1 MKRVV
6 VLVMFCAS
14 LIASFIGPI
23 PVLAQAD
30 GNVKCGKGGCRAQ
43 ATSNNWIT
51 KGRAEEIQLAKRTSR
66 LSVVRQSAGDE
77 KRPRGRDIAKEAR
90 PGSVEAAEEYGR
102 KVEAAVARYESEL
115 RNQDVC
121 RRTVDV
127 ERCGVAVE
135 PTFDPQEL
143 PVITGRPVDD
153 PEAPAQVRLA
163 PQQVAYIALARL
175 KLTAPTPGIGPSPS
189 VNKWDMA
196 AVGYPVWLWG
206 EGRTDPGPVS
216 DSVGGLFVSL
226 DAKVSKIEF
235 TMGDGTT
242 MTCLGAGKRWGSWV
256 TPGAKS
262 PSCGHVY
269 TKPSLPKGDYTVTAT
284 TTWSVSWN
292 VTGQTGVIPFVQS
305 ASTTLRVGELQA
317 LVR

>member
-1 MKRVV
+1 MRRVV
-6 VLVMFCAS
+6 SS
-14 LIASFIGPI
+14 LILAAVLLVSCSLEIARADLATDTTDGEVTAS
-23 PVLAQAD
+23 AQSETTHRR
-30 GNVKCGKGGCRAQ
+30 GTPTRARER
-43 ATSNNWIT
+43 SS
-51 KGRAEEIQLAKRTSR
+51 AKRGSSSAPKERRFSR
-66 LSVVRQSAGDE
+66 
-77 KRPRGRDIAKEAR
+77 PKEAR
-90 PGSVEAAEEYGR
+90 PGSAEAAEEYGR

-115 RNQDVC
+115 RSQDVC

-127 ERCGVAVE
+127 ERCGVAVR
-135 PTFDPQEL
+135 PTFDPQEV
-143 PVITGRPVDD
+143 PVIMGRSIDD
-153 PEAPAQVRLA
+153 PEAPTQVRLA
-163 PQQVAYIALARL
+163 PRQVAYIAFARL

-196 AVGYPVWLWG
+196 AVGYPLWLWG
-206 EGRTDPGPVS
+206 EGRMDPGPVS

-242 MTCLGAGKRWGSWV
+242 VTCPGAGKRWGSWV

-305 ASTTLRVGELQA
+305 ASTTLPVGELQA